1 MWEIISKSKK
11 KGGLGVKDIFNMNIS
26 LLCKCW
32 RRLENEDGLWQDIIK
47 AKYLKGRLISSV
59 KHIRDDSPTW
69 TDLLKIRM
77 VYLRGRRIHTRNG
90 KKTLLWEDSW
100 IIGKSICN
108 EHPVLYDLCKN
119 KQVTVQEMWTR
130 NGRLNFS
137 RWLPPSLFEDWMRIV
152 EMTFSF
158 NFEARD
164 DFVSCS
170 WSRKKIF
177 TTKCV
182 YNHLSSAGENNNF
195 NHIWK
200 SKLSYKIKIFTW
212 LLEKGDILTKDNMIR
227 RKWIGYPS
235 CRFCDQLES
244 IDHLFFQ
251 CPVAKCV

>member
-1 MWEIISKSKK
+1 M
-11 KGGLGVKDIFNMNIS
+11 KDIFNMNIS

-90 KKTLLWEDSW
+90 KKTLFWEDSW
-100 IIGKSICN
+100 IMGKSICN

-177 TTKCV
+177 
-182 YNHLSSAGENNNF
+182 
-195 NHIWK
+195 K
-200 SKLSYKIKIFTW
+200 SF
-212 LLEKGDILTKDNMIR
+212 
-227 RKWIGYPS
+227 
-235 CRFCDQLES
+235 
-244 IDHLFFQ
+244 
-251 CPVAKCV
+251 V